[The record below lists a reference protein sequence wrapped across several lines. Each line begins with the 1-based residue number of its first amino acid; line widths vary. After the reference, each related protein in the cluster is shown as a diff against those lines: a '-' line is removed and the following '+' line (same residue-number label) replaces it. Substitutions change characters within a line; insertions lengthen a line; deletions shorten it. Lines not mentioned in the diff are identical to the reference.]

1 MRFYRDLPIKWKLM
15 FIITLTSSIALA
27 LACAAFIS
35 YEWVQLPLETAAEL
49 AIIAE
54 MTAANSTAPLSFEDH
69 GSAEEMLRALSAEKH
84 IIEACVY
91 DRTGYVF
98 AGYKR
103 DSSALPFPK
112 TPRSPGHYF
121 EDGALILFTQV
132 RLNGETIGSIYLRSD
147 LEKVYARLRRY
158 SAILGLVTLAACL
171 LALLFSSR
179 LQRAVSQPILHLSE
193 TARLVSFGANFAVR
207 ATKQNND
214 ELGVLTD
221 AFNQMLTQIEERDIE
236 LARHGERLE
245 EQVAVRTAE
254 LQAMNTELTAAK
266 EKAEESGRLKSEF
279 LANMSHEIRTPMNGM
294 IGMTQLALDTDLT
307 AEQRDYLETA
317 QSSAEFLL
325 RVINDILDFSKIE
338 AGKLVLDPI
347 AFELQSCIGE
357 TMKTLALRAHQKGL
371 ELLCRVAPEVP
382 DNLIA
387 DSGRLRQ
394 ILVNLAG
401 NAIKFTA
408 KGEVAVSID
417 IESREQDSVLLH
429 FAVADTGIGIPK
441 DKQEHIVKAFMQADG
456 SSTRNYGGTGLGLT
470 ISTQL
475 VDLMG
480 GRIWVESEQ
489 GQGSVFHFTARCGL
503 SAAGTTAPV
512 PADSFKERALLGIRV
527 LIVDDNRTNRRILE
541 EVVRRWGMIPS
552 VADGAATALEAMQQE
567 RTGGP
572 GFPLILLDA
581 QMPGAD
587 GFDLARTILRDPAL
601 AGAAIM
607 MLSSSDL
614 HLDAQRCRE
623 LGIAT
628 YLIKP
633 INQIE
638 LRHAVL
644 KILGATPQP
653 ELEFLAPA
661 ISSAAGQPVEDRP
674 QTLRVLVAEDNLV
687 NQKLMIRV
695 LEKRGYS
702 VTVAENGLRAVEA
715 TKRQSFDL
723 ALMDIQ
729 MPDMGGFEA
738 TRIIRKREIVSGH
751 HLPIIAL
758 TAHAMKGDRERCLD
772 AGMDDYLS
780 KPIQPKALFEA
791 IGRLMAQRAKL
802 EPAIPHN

>member
-1 MRFYRDLPIKWKLM
+1 M
-15 FIITLTSSIALA
+15 
-27 LACAAFIS
+27 
-35 YEWVQLPLETAAEL
+35 
-49 AIIAE
+49 
-54 MTAANSTAPLSFEDH
+54 
-69 GSAEEMLRALSAEKH
+69 
-84 IIEACVY
+84 
-91 DRTGYVF
+91 
-98 AGYKR
+98 
-103 DSSALPFPK
+103 
-112 TPRSPGHYF
+112 
-121 EDGALILFTQV
+121 
-132 RLNGETIGSIYLRSD
+132 
-147 LEKVYARLRRY
+147 
-158 SAILGLVTLAACL
+158 
-171 LALLFSSR
+171 
-179 LQRAVSQPILHLSE
+179 
-193 TARLVSFGANFAVR
+193 
-207 ATKQNND
+207 
-214 ELGVLTD
+214 
-221 AFNQMLTQIEERDIE
+221 
-236 LARHGERLE
+236 
-245 EQVAVRTAE
+245 
-254 LQAMNTELTAAK
+254 
-266 EKAEESGRLKSEF
+266 
-279 LANMSHEIRTPMNGM
+279 
-294 IGMTQLALDTDLT
+294 
-307 AEQRDYLETA
+307 
-317 QSSAEFLL
+317 
-325 RVINDILDFSKIE
+325 
-338 AGKLVLDPI
+338 
-347 AFELQSCIGE
+347 
-357 TMKTLALRAHQKGL
+357 
-371 ELLCRVAPEVP
+371 
-382 DNLIA
+382 
-387 DSGRLRQ
+387 
-394 ILVNLAG
+394 
-401 NAIKFTA
+401 
-408 KGEVAVSID
+408 
-417 IESREQDSVLLH
+417 
-429 FAVADTGIGIPK
+429 
-441 DKQEHIVKAFMQADG
+441 
-456 SSTRNYGGTGLGLT
+456 
-470 ISTQL
+470 
-475 VDLMG
+475 
-480 GRIWVESEQ
+480 
-489 GQGSVFHFTARCGL
+489 
-503 SAAGTTAPV
+503 
-512 PADSFKERALLGIRV
+512 
-527 LIVDDNRTNRRILE
+527 IVDDNRTNRRILE